1 MTQSIIP
8 CCPKQGPG
16 PPSPKIKYGLSSCS
30 SKFIFGGELRKDR
43 SELSVKHV
51 ILQDSTGPRVTRALE
66 NPPLYLT
73 PKQPKYRVS
82 FSAIF
87 PPEEPGKMAAGS
99 GPYHHLLLLVLT
111 RSHGCPSP
119 EAMHTALAAAP
130 VLIILEGVGPDRH
143 NGREWPDHTH
153 DVCVSADQCQLAACV
168 VDPVSQAP
176 DSRLHQGSGKRIA
189 HQRYM

>member
-30 SKFIFGGELRKDR
+30 SKFIFGGEFRKDR

-51 ILQDSTGPRVTRALE
+51 ILQDSTGPRVTRARE

-87 PPEEPGKMAAGS
+87 PPEEPGKDGS
-99 GPYHHLLLLVLT
+99 GVWALPP
-111 RSHGCPSP
+111 PSP
-119 EAMHTALAAAP
+119 PRPHQITRMPIARGHAHSIGGRGCADNL
-130 VLIILEGVGPDRH
+130 GRRGPRS
-143 NGREWPDHTH
+143 P
-153 DVCVSADQCQLAACV
+153 
-168 VDPVSQAP
+168 
-176 DSRLHQGSGKRIA
+176 
-189 HQRYM
+189 